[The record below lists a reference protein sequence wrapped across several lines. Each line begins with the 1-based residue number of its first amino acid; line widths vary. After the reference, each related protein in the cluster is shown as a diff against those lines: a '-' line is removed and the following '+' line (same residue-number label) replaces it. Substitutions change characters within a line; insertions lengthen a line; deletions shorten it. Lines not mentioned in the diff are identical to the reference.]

1 MSESPK
7 KSTTFAPHKSSMAS
21 RVDLMEPPGSPA
33 TMMVWM
39 LKSDLGSKPF
49 SFAFSPSV
57 QA

>member
-7 KSTTFAPHKSSMAS
+7 KSTTFASHKSSMAS
-21 RVDLMEPPGSPA
+21 RVLWMEPPGSPA

-39 LKSDLGSKPF
+39 EKSVRGSRPF
-49 SFAFSPSV
+49 SLIFSPSV